1 MRAITVLI
9 VLALL
14 LTPCAALAAGEGDA
28 AQVQETQQAA
38 QVQETQQAAQG
49 QGAVGGI
56 KPVSPEEFSGKL
68 NRLGD
73 KLYETAGP
81 VTDTVAKIVIAL
93 AGVCLIL
100 FLAFGAK
107 VVSRAVGAAL
117 AVALGLGLW
126 YGAPYLVGM
135 VKWVVAWLQS

>member
-1 MRAITVLI
+1 MRFVVFFLV

-14 LTPCAALAAGEGDA
+14 LAPCAVLAADEGGA
-28 AQVQETQQAA
+28 GQAA
-38 QVQETQQAAQG
+38 QEVHQG
-49 QGAVGGI
+49 QGGVGGI
-56 KPVSPEEFSGKL
+56 RPVSPDEFSSKL

-73 KLYETAGP
+73 KLYETASP
-81 VTDTVAKIVIAL
+81 VTDTVAKLTVAL

-107 VVSRAVGAAL
+107 VVSRAVGAVL

-126 YGAPYLVGM
+126 YGAPYIVGM